1 MPPLIQGSGALRDA
15 VDPRADGRLPGRRRL
30 PCLEILSRGNPRT
43 PRAARGTTPH
53 QDTVIV
59 DTRVSIIVPVRNAE
73 RTIGDCISSL
83 LRLRYPD
90 AHREIIV
97 VDNGSSDASA
107 EVIRGFP
114 VRLVSEPRR
123 GPSWARN
130 AGIERSAGDIIA
142 FIDADCIAATH
153 WLRFLVAAFT
163 DPTVSAVAGE
173 ILAYPPHSWA
183 EYYMARRKSHWQKE
197 ALAAERPYIVSANF
211 AVRRAVLDRIGLF
224 DPRFLIG
231 QDQDFSWRLFAARL
245 RVEYAPEAIVFHRHR
260 STTWQFVRQQ
270 AGWARGAMLLRRYY
284 GLPWRL
290 QDELAEYRNLLHAVG
305 RLAVACPGGLRT
317 GAGRAE
323 LAYRF
328 HDTLREAARRAVTL
342 AAYARGGLGP
352 IARASPVDRL
362 RSRRTGVARHDPR
375 PEPARFPPGQAYPG
389 ADDGQLDG

>member
-1 MPPLIQGSGALRDA
+1 MSVDA
-15 VDPRADGRLPGRRRL
+15 
-30 PCLEILSRGNPRT
+30 
-43 PRAARGTTPH
+43 
-53 QDTVIV
+53 
-59 DTRVSIIVPVRNAE
+59 RVSIVVPVRNAE

-83 LRLRYPD
+83 LRLRYP
-90 AHREIIV
+90 AARREIIV
-97 VDNGSSDASA
+97 VDNGSSDASC
-107 EVIRGFP
+107 ELIRGFP

-130 AGIERSAGDIIA
+130 AGVERSAGDIIA
-142 FIDADCIAATH
+142 FIDADCIAATR
-153 WLRFLVAAFT
+153 WLCSLVAAFT

-183 EYYMARRKSHWQKE
+183 EYYMARRKSHWQRA

-211 AVRRAVLDRIGLF
+211 AVRRAALDRIGLF

-245 RVEYAPEAIVFHRHR
+245 RVEYAPEAVVFHRHR

-270 AGWARGAMLLRRYY
+270 AGWARGVMFLRRHY
-284 GLPWRL
+284 GLSWRL

-305 RLAVACPGGLRT
+305 RLAVACPGGLRA

-328 HDTLREAARRAVTL
+328 HDALREATRRAVTL
-342 AAYARGGLGP
+342 AAYARGRLGA
-352 IARASPVDRL
+352 IAGPAPVHRHRSP
-362 RSRRTGVARHDPR
+362 RTGLARHDPR
-375 PEPARFPPGQAYPG
+375 PKPAASRTGRAHPCANDGRP
-389 ADDGQLDG
+389 DD